1 MSVALKMRS
10 KAFGAELIQVAD
22 AVAREK
28 GLPKKKVIE
37 AVECAIQRVAKMK
50 YGSEHDIRVSIDEK
64 QSVVR
69 IEKCMTIVEEVEDV
83 HCQISL
89 ADAQALCAEAAVG
102 DVLRDE
108 LPLMEFDRVAAQ
120 IARQIIMQKLI
131 EAERERQYE
140 EFRDRVG
147 QIVSGV
153 VKRVDLHSV
162 AVDINHTEAVI
173 RKENLIPRE
182 SFRVGDRL
190 RAYIVEVS
198 SESRGAQVVL
208 SRVHPNFMEQ
218 LFRTEVPE
226 IYDGVISVKAVA
238 RDAGSRGKIA
248 VYSSDPNIDPIGA
261 CVGVRGSRVQAVVDE
276 LQGEKIDI
284 VLWSEDVATFV
295 VNALAPA
302 EINKVILDE
311 GKHKFEVVVRDDSL
325 SVAIGRR
332 GQNVRLASQLT
343 GWSIDVMSESDYM
356 EKQNREY
363 HETANIFMKHLDCDE
378 MLAHLLAAEG
388 FSSVEEIAYVEPD
401 ELLAIDGFDAA
412 LVKSLQERAAACVRD
427 QECEYNGFLDSQGV
441 SADLRS
447 FGDLSLADYVAL
459 CKEGGVKSLDD
470 FADLSVYELTD
481 ILPHLEFNVAGA
493 LIMSAREA
501 VK

>member
-1 MSVALKMRS
+1 MSVALQMRS
-10 KAFGAELIQVAD
+10 NVFVAELIQVAD
-22 AVAREK
+22 AVSREK
-28 GLPKKKVIE
+28 GLPKKKIIE

-50 YGSEHDIRVSIDEK
+50 YGSEHDIRVSVEEKNAAIFID
-64 QSVVR
+64 
-69 IEKCMTIVEEVEDV
+69 KCMTVVEEVEDA

-89 ADAQALCAEAAVG
+89 EAAQALCPEAKIG
-102 DVLRDE
+102 DVLRDA
-108 LPLMEFDRVAAQ
+108 LPLMEFDRVAVQ
-120 IARQIIMQKLI
+120 MARQIIMQKLV

-140 EFRDRVG
+140 EFKDRVG
-147 QIVSGV
+147 HIVSGV
-153 VKRVDLHSV
+153 VKRVDPHSV
-162 AVDINHTEAVI
+162 TVDINRTEAVI

-182 SFRVGDRL
+182 NFRVGDRL

-208 SRVHPNFMEQ
+208 SRVHPKFMEQ
-218 LFRTEVPE
+218 LFCSEVPE
-226 IYDGVISVKAVA
+226 IYDGVISVKSVA

-248 VYSSDPNIDPIGA
+248 VYSSDPNIDSIGA

-311 GKHKFEVVVRDDSL
+311 EKHKFEVVVRDDSL

-343 GWSIDVMSESDYM
+343 GWSIDVMSESDAM

-363 HETANIFMKHLDCDE
+363 HETASVFMKRLDCDE
-378 MLAHLLAAEG
+378 MLSHLLVAEG
-388 FSSVEEIAYVEPD
+388 FSSVEEIAFVDPE
-401 ELLAIDGFDAA
+401 ELLAIDGFDAD
-412 LVKSLQERAAACVRD
+412 LVASLQERALACVRE
-427 QECEYNGFLDSQGV
+427 QESEYNMFLDSQGV
-441 SADLRS
+441 NADLRS
-447 FGDLSLADYVAL
+447 FEELSLADCVAL
-459 CKEGGVKSLDD
+459 CREGGVKSLSD

-481 ILPHLEFNVAGA
+481 ILPQLDFDVAGA

-501 VK
+501 IK